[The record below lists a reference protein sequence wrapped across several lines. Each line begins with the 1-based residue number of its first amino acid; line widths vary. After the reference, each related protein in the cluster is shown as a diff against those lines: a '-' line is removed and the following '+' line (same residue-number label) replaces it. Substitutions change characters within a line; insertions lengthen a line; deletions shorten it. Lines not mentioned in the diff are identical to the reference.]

1 MNTAMQSRVRA
12 YLSPAMLTVNIKEDL
27 DRRDE
32 PLQLPLDGGHLWN
45 VRWEGE
51 TVQTQAQ
58 PIINTHPSSTPTWS
72 WAVPQIWE
80 RKRWN
85 L

>member
-1 MNTAMQSRVRA
+1 
-12 YLSPAMLTVNIKEDL
+12 MLTVNIKEDL

-32 PLQLPLDGGHLWN
+32 PLQLPLDGGHLCN

-58 PIINTHPSSTPTWS
+58 PIINTHLVLARAPDVGEEAFSCI
-72 WAVPQIWE
+72 QM
-80 RKRWN
+80 RHCFGG
-85 L
+85 